1 MKDGLKL
8 LENYHSLKDSK
19 SCSYLDPMEEL
30 EEIAGLSELG
40 NGIVEF
46 LLSAEDIEFISDE
59 RAGDL

>member
-1 MKDGLKL
+1 
-8 LENYHSLKDSK
+8 
-19 SCSYLDPMEEL
+19 MEEL

-40 NGIVEF
+40 NGIGEF